1 MITIIAWMV
10 FLPALAWNAVFF
22 SVVFKLV
29 IEDNLTFSK
38 KNIKDSILSIL
49 FLIIPGVYLFG
60 IF

>member
-1 MITIIAWMV
+1 MITIIAWMA

-22 SVVFKLV
+22 SIVFKLA
-29 IEDNLTFSK
+29 IEDDLTFSK
-38 KNIKDSILSIL
+38 ENIKDSILSIL